1 MMGKLD
7 GKVAVVT
14 GGVAG
19 IGLAAC
25 KAFLSE
31 GARVLMVD
39 LSEEALDKQ
48 AKAISD
54 NNLVCFAADVSKEDE
69 TKDYVQKAMDAFG
82 TIDIYV
88 GNAGI
93 LGPVAPITDY
103 PTEVFE
109 RVMDVNVKGA
119 WLGIK
124 YVLPHI
130 RKQRKGSIILISSIA
145 GVKGFPGV
153 STYCASKHALKG
165 IMRSVAIECAGT
177 EIRVNTVHPGATQTH
192 MIDLLEEGFGG
203 GEAAV
208 GRQALEGGT
217 LNGRY
222 ASPEEISKLIL
233 FLASDDSSYSTGS
246 IFMADGGMATK

>member
-1 MMGKLD
+1 MGKLS

-19 IGLAAC
+19 IGLATC
-25 KAFLSE
+25 KRFLEE
-31 GARVLMVD
+31 GAKVLMVD
-39 LSEEALDKQ
+39 LSQEALSKQ
-48 AKAISD
+48 VEEIGDS
-54 NNLVCFAADVSKEDE
+54 NLACFAADVSKEDQ
-69 TKDYVQKAMDAFG
+69 TKEYVKAAVDKFG
-82 TIDIYV
+82 AIDIYV

-103 PTEVFE
+103 PTEMFE
-109 RVMDVNVKGA
+109 KVLDVNVKGV

-130 RKQRKGSIILISSIA
+130 RKQGKGSIILISSIA
-145 GVKGFPGV
+145 GIKGFPAVTGY
-153 STYCASKHALKG
+153 SASKHALKG

-203 GEAAV
+203 GDQAV
-208 GRQALEGGT
+208 GRQALEAGT
-217 LNGRY
+217 LINRY

-233 FLASDDSSYSTGS
+233 FLASDDASYSTGS